1 MAKLIGIAVKE
12 YATETGS
19 AKLDDAVLLGIVN
32 YQSTTGKESLR
43 FIKKKDIASERKE
56 KNQGQV
62 KHL

>member
-12 YATETGS
+12 YAAETGS

-43 FIKKKDIASERKE
+43 FKEKEGIASKREE
-56 KNQGQV
+56 NDQGQV
-62 KHL
+62 